1 MSTYASSIIKP
12 NEQQCLPINGSSID
26 RICSKTCRVQRTPFE
41 NLDTINQ
48 LLIDSHYLP
57 FCSNHTL
64 NHSISRAK
72 FSDELTENECRQ
84 MFTSLITADEEAR
97 KTSLLFA
104 TYMQAIDSGST
115 ENRYSLIDSDCQ
127 VNEKKITFV
136 FVFNI
141 LLLCFVSNS

>member
-1 MSTYASSIIKP
+1 
-12 NEQQCLPINGSSID
+12 
-26 RICSKTCRVQRTPFE
+26 
-41 NLDTINQ
+41 
-48 LLIDSHYLP
+48 
-57 FCSNHTL
+57 
-64 NHSISRAK
+64 
-72 FSDELTENECRQ
+72 

-127 VNEKKITFV
+127 VNKNIIFV